1 MSPNPLSSALLSNW
15 PHMVLNLNPT
25 DSEEEDA
32 ENWARWEAERVEE
45 LLAHENAE
53 RATRKA
59 LKKTGDRAKRKR
71 VKTSSNGHAKRA
83 ALFQELW
90 EQAV

>member
-1 MSPNPLSSALLSNW
+1 MA
-15 PHMVLNLNPT
+15 LNLNPT

-32 ENWARWEAERVEE
+32 EDWARWEAERVEE
-45 LLAHENAE
+45 LLAHENTE
-53 RATRKA
+53 KENTEKETRKA

-71 VKTSSNGHAKRA
+71 VKTGSGGHAKRA

-90 EQAV
+90 EEAV

>member
-1 MSPNPLSSALLSNW
+1 MA
-15 PHMVLNLNPT
+15 LNLNPT

-32 ENWARWEAERVEE
+32 EDWARWEAERVEV
-45 LLAHENAE
+45 LLAHENTE
-53 RATRKA
+53 KETRKA

-71 VKTSSNGHAKRA
+71 VKTGSGGHAKRA

-90 EQAV
+90 EEAV